1 MKLIWVLGK
10 GGLLGSAIYDSLLR
24 EEQIIYSP
32 KDKFNWTDESSI
44 LGQIEKS
51 VEEFANS
58 LTDGQHWHIYWAAGV
73 GTMHS
78 TVPELLLETKIISRL
93 TQLIQSNKILNSARG
108 CLNFASSA
116 GAVYAGSTELIL
128 NETSLVSPMNA
139 YGFEKVKQEE
149 LLMAFGRENP
159 GIGII
164 ISRLS
169 TLYGPGQ
176 AFGKGQGLI
185 AEIARRILKNQHA
198 SIYVPFDTIRDYI
211 YSFDAAKAMI
221 ETSNFLSEE
230 LGQTIKIIA
239 SESPTTIAEIISLFK
254 NISKRTPR
262 IILSDS
268 YKRNAYNR
276 KVILK
281 SIHQPL
287 KFNFAKTSLL
297 IGISN
302 VYSFEKQNLKLLN
315 TQLVSN

>member
-1 MKLIWVLGK
+1 M
-10 GGLLGSAIYDSLLR
+10 
-24 EEQIIYSP
+24 
-32 KDKFNWTDESSI
+32 
-44 LGQIEKS
+44 
-51 VEEFANS
+51 
-58 LTDGQHWHIYWAAGV
+58 
-73 GTMHS
+73 
-78 TVPELLLETKIISRL
+78 
-93 TQLIQSNKILNSARG
+93 G
-108 CLNFASSA
+108 CFNFASSA

-128 NETSLVSPMNA
+128 NETTSVSPMNA

-159 GIGII
+159 GIGIV

-221 ETSNFLSEE
+221 ETSNLLSEE

-239 SESPTTIAEIISLFK
+239 SERPTTIAEIISLFK

-281 SIHQPL
+281 SINQPL
-287 KFNFAKTSLL
+287 EFNFNKTSLL

>member
-10 GGLLGSAIYDSLLR
+10 GGLLGSAIYDTLKRGGYLMYTPGS
-24 EEQIIYSP
+24 QFY
-32 KDKFNWTDESSI
+32 WADESI
-44 LGQIEKS
+44 IMTQLEKS
-51 VEEFANS
+51 VEEFS
-58 LTDGQHWHIYWAAGV
+58 KLLTKGQNWHIYWAAGV

-78 TVPELLLETKIISRL
+78 TVPELSLETKIILRL
-93 TQLIQSNKILNSARG
+93 TQLLHSNKILSTSNG
-108 CLNFASSA
+108 FLNFASSA
-116 GAVYAGSTELIL
+116 GAVYAGSNEAIL
-128 NETSLVSPMNA
+128 NESTIVSPLNA

-149 LLMAFGRENP
+149 LLKNFGLKNP
-159 GIGII
+159 GIGIA

-185 AEIARRILKNQHA
+185 AEIARKILKNQHA

-221 ETSNFLSEE
+221 ETTNMYSIGSGL
-230 LGQTIKIIA
+230 TIKIIA
-239 SESPTTIAEIISLFK
+239 SERPTTIAEIISLFK
-254 NISKRTPR
+254 NVSKRNPR

-268 YKRNAYNR
+268 YRRNAYNR

-281 SIHQPL
+281 SINQPL
-287 KFNFAKTSLL
+287 KFKFQKTSLL

-302 VYSFEKQNLKLLN
+302 VYAFEKQNLKLLN
-315 TQLVSN
+315 TQLISN

>member
-10 GGLLGSAIYDSLLR
+10 GGLLGSAIYDSLMR

-32 KDKFNWTDESSI
+32 KGKFNWTDESSI
-44 LGQIEKS
+44 LVQIEKS
-51 VEEFANS
+51 VDEFANS
-58 LTDGQHWHIYWAAGV
+58 LTDGQNWHIYWVAGV

-78 TVPELLLETKIISRL
+78 TVPELLLETKIITRL
-93 TQLIQSNKILNSARG
+93 TQLILSNKILNSVKG
-108 CLNFASSA
+108 CFNFASSA

-128 NETSLVSPMNA
+128 NETTPLSPMNA

-159 GIGII
+159 EIGII

-176 AFGKGQGLI
+176 AYGKGQGLI

-221 ETSNFLSEE
+221 ESSNVLSDE

-239 SESPTTIAEIISLFK
+239 SERPTTIAEIISLFK

-268 YKRNAYNR
+268 YKKNAYNR

-315 TQLVSN
+315 TQFISN

>member
-10 GGLLGSAIYDSLLR
+10 GGLLGSAIYDSSLR

-44 LGQIEKS
+44 LVQIEKS
-51 VEEFANS
+51 VDEFANS

-93 TQLIQSNKILNSARG
+93 TQLIHSNKILRSVKG

-116 GAVYAGSTELIL
+116 GAVYAGSTEIII
-128 NETSLVSPMNA
+128 NETSSVLPLNA

-159 GIGII
+159 GIGIV

-198 SIYVPFDTIRDYI
+198 SIYVPFDTIRDYL

-221 ETSNFLSEE
+221 ETSNLLSEE

-239 SESPTTIAEIISLFK
+239 SERPTTIAEIISLFK

-281 SIHQPL
+281 SINQPL
-287 KFNFAKTSLL
+287 KFNFNKTSLL

>member
-1 MKLIWVLGK
+1 
-10 GGLLGSAIYDSLLR
+10 
-24 EEQIIYSP
+24 
-32 KDKFNWTDESSI
+32 
-44 LGQIEKS
+44 
-51 VEEFANS
+51 
-58 LTDGQHWHIYWAAGV
+58 
-73 GTMHS
+73 
-78 TVPELLLETKIISRL
+78 
-93 TQLIQSNKILNSARG
+93 
-108 CLNFASSA
+108 
-116 GAVYAGSTELIL
+116 
-128 NETSLVSPMNA
+128 
-139 YGFEKVKQEE
+139 
-149 LLMAFGRENP
+149 
-159 GIGII
+159 
-164 ISRLS
+164 
-169 TLYGPGQ
+169 
-176 AFGKGQGLI
+176 
-185 AEIARRILKNQHA
+185 
-198 SIYVPFDTIRDYI
+198 
-211 YSFDAAKAMI
+211 MI
-221 ETSNFLSEE
+221 ETSHFLSEE

>member
-32 KDKFNWTDESSI
+32 KEKFNWTDESGI
-44 LGQIEKS
+44 LCQIEKS
-51 VEEFANS
+51 VDEFANS
-58 LTDGQHWHIYWAAGV
+58 LIDGQHWHIYWAAGV

-93 TQLIQSNKILNSARG
+93 TKLIHSNKILNSARG

-116 GAVYAGSTELIL
+116 GAVYAGSDELIL
-128 NETSLVSPMNA
+128 NETSSVSPMNA

-149 LLMAFGRENP
+149 LLMDFGRENP

-221 ETSNFLSEE
+221 ETSNLLSEE

-239 SESPTTIAEIISLFK
+239 SESPTTIAEIISIFK

>member
-10 GGLLGSAIYDSLLR
+10 GGLLGSAIYDTLAR
-24 EEQIIYSP
+24 EKQVIYSP
-32 KDKFNWTDESSI
+32 AHKFNWTDESSI
-44 LGQIEKS
+44 MAQLEKS
-51 VEEFANS
+51 VDEFSKLVAE
-58 LTDGQHWHIYWAAGV
+58 GKYWHIYWAAGV

-78 TVPELLLETKIISRL
+78 TVPELLLETKIIARL
-93 TQLIQSNKILNSARG
+93 THLIHGNKILRSTKG
-108 CLNFASSA
+108 FFNFASSA
-116 GAVYAGSTELIL
+116 GAVYAGSNEVIL
-128 NETSLVSPMNA
+128 NESTQVLPLNA

-149 LLMAFGRENP
+149 ILLAFGRENA
-159 GIGII
+159 GIGIV

-176 AFGKGQGLI
+176 AYGKGQGLI

-211 YSFDAAKAMI
+211 YSYDAAQAMI
-221 ETSNFLSEE
+221 ETTNMLFDH
-230 LGQTIKIIA
+230 LGQTIKIIG
-239 SESPTTIAEIISLFK
+239 SERPTTIAEIISLFK
-254 NISKRTPR
+254 NISKRNPR

-281 SIHQPL
+281 SINQPL

-315 TQLVSN
+315 T

>member
-1 MKLIWVLGK
+1 MKLIWVLGQ
-10 GGLLGSAIYDSLLR
+10 GGLLGSAIFETLKHDAHL
-24 EEQIIYSP
+24 IYSP
-32 KDKFNWTDESSI
+32 VSKFNWTDESSI
-44 LGQIEKS
+44 MAQLEKS
-51 VEEFANS
+51 VDEFS
-58 LTDGQHWHIYWAAGV
+58 KLLIDGQNWYIYWAAGV

-78 TVPELLLETKIISRL
+78 SVTELLLETKIILKL
-93 TQLIQSNKILNSARG
+93 TQLLQSNKILSTNKG
-108 CLNFASSA
+108 FLNFASSA
-116 GAVYAGSTELIL
+116 GAVYAGSNALIL
-128 NETSLVSPMNA
+128 NESTSVSPLNA

-149 LLMAFGRENP
+149 LLINFSLQNP
-159 GIGII
+159 GIGIA

-221 ETSNFLSEE
+221 ETSNHLIDE

-239 SESPTTIAEIISLFK
+239 SERPTTIAEIISIFK
-254 NISKRTPR
+254 NVSKRNPR

-281 SIHQPL
+281 SINQPL
-287 KFNFAKTSLL
+287 KFKFHQTSLL

>member
-51 VEEFANS
+51 VDEFANT

-93 TQLIQSNKILNSARG
+93 TQLIHSNKILNSVRG
-108 CLNFASSA
+108 CFNFASSA

-128 NETSLVSPMNA
+128 NETTPVLPMNA

-149 LLMAFGRENP
+149 LLMAFGRENL
-159 GIGII
+159 GIGIV

-221 ETSNFLSEE
+221 ETSNLLSEE

-239 SESPTTIAEIISLFK
+239 SERPTTIAEIISLFK
-254 NISKRTPR
+254 NIS
-262 IILSDS
+262 
-268 YKRNAYNR
+268 
-276 KVILK
+276 
-281 SIHQPL
+281 
-287 KFNFAKTSLL
+287 NFS
-297 IGISN
+297 
-302 VYSFEKQNLKLLN
+302 Q
-315 TQLVSN
+315 VS